1 MKNYRIYSKVDGQKK
16 FSPVDWAEGVQVVNL
31 IHATIVPEDLFNKA
45 KDVLTKSVKMNDGMT
60 FQLREIESGK
70 TVFEVKNKEV

>member
-1 MKNYRIYSKVDGQKK
+1 MKTYRIYSKMDDQKR

-31 IHATIVPEDLFNKA
+31 IHATIIPEDFFNKA
-45 KDVLTKSVKMNDGMT
+45 KDVLTKSVLMNKGMT

>member
-1 MKNYRIYSKVDGQKK
+1 MKTYRIYSKMDDQKK

-31 IHATIVPEDLFNKA
+31 IHATIVPEGFFKKA
-45 KDVLTKSVKMNDGMT
+45 KEVLSESVKMNKGMT